1 MIVITEAIAFS
12 IQRSTH
18 RPKEDFMYKIHSIR
32 VLAIGLCFLLLGILL
47 SSCSTSKPGKA
58 PVAHSGPGLPR
69 VGIVNAMGM
78 EQAPILAAMH
88 VTGSVR
94 VDGYRFYLGTI
105 GGVPVVEVRSGEKEY
120 AAELTTALMDL
131 HFHIRAALLTGTAG
145 SRNPEVNVG
154 DVVVSG
160 DVVDKS
166 SIHFHDRGFLSPYTG
181 VEIRVTSRTDIKGAL
196 IGGHGAVGPTPKDA
210 FDYGA
215 GPSATTKHYVYVEDL
230 AAPKELVSTA
240 LAHAPALG
248 TTSLAD
254 ATGNTKATG
263 SIPAKVLVGVIGS
276 ANQWTEPLV
285 DQEIQNALYESD
297 AGENEGMGFA
307 YANAQLGVDW
317 LIIRGISDSPWYPN
331 AYEGVLAA
339 DRAAAVGVAVVEHL
353 PAHISRNPTPFSLL
367 SPQSNA
373 ARAGYIVARKVQVT
387 PSGIP
392 TEITYINQAG
402 KKVTEPWPFVTE
414 YRFSAGTAQDS
425 LSWEK

>member
-1 MIVITEAIAFS
+1 M
-12 IQRSTH
+12 
-18 RPKEDFMYKIHSIR
+18 PKIRFIHA
-32 VLAIGLCFLLLGILL
+32 LAIGLCFLLVGTLL
-47 SSCSTSKPGKA
+47 SACSTSKTSKP
-58 PVAHSGPGLPR
+58 PVTQSSAGIPR

-88 VTGSVR
+88 VTGSVW

-120 AAELTTALMDL
+120 AAELATTLMDL

-181 VEIRVTSRTDIKGAL
+181 VEIRVTSRSDTKGAI
-196 IGGHGAVGPTPKDA
+196 IGGRGAVGPTPKDA
-210 FDYGA
+210 FGYGA

-230 AAPKELVSTA
+230 AAPKELVRTA

-317 LIIRGISDSPWYPN
+317 LVIRGISDSPWYSD
-331 AYEGVLAA
+331 A
-339 DRAAAVGVAVVEHL
+339 
-353 PAHISRNPTPFSLL
+353 
-367 SPQSNA
+367 
-373 ARAGYIVARKVQVT
+373 
-387 PSGIP
+387 
-392 TEITYINQAG
+392 
-402 KKVTEPWPFVTE
+402 
-414 YRFSAGTAQDS
+414 
-425 LSWEK
+425 